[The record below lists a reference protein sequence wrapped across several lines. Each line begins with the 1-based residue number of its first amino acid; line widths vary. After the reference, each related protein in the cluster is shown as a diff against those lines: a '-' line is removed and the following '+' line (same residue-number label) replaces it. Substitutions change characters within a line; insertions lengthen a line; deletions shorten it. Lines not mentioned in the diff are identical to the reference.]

1 MDGVHG
7 DENICTMWM
16 HHYNTIIF
24 GLIVSMLNMSNM
36 HSSLV
41 VLLAI
46 MVSAMLI
53 QIYMDTFLHLL
64 PNLWYLPNL
73 KDKNKRISD
82 KCIYRPIN
90 INILC
95 LSNMLSKVVDNVIM
109 NCIDLFLQTT
119 PAQFGFKPKHGTEMC
134 VFAFKELIQ
143 FIM

>member
-46 MVSAMLI
+46 MISAMLI
-53 QIYMDTFLHLL
+53 QIMLYMDAFLHLL

-82 KCIYRPIN
+82 KCNYRLIY

-95 LSNMLSKVVDNVIM
+95 LSNILSKVVDNVIM
-109 NCIDLFLQTT
+109 
-119 PAQFGFKPKHGTEMC
+119 
-134 VFAFKELIQ
+134 
-143 FIM
+143 